1 MLSGARGKTID
12 QSWGQPGVQEFLML
26 QPIVVFGCFVETIG
40 DHVLSDVI
48 MFFWN
53 SNPPKERDRAGV
65 SSRKSSGLMD
75 WYQGKEKPL
84 KSCLTIG
91 KYLANRQCVL
101 LSHCPVCAPGVYPIM
116 MPSSKWL

>member
-26 QPIVVFGCFVETIG
+26 QPIVVK
-40 DHVLSDVI
+40 DVLLRQLGI
-48 MFFWN
+48 MFYQMLSCFFWN

-84 KSCLTIG
+84 KSCLTITT
-91 KYLANRQCVL
+91 YLANRQCVL
-101 LSHCPVCAPGVYPIM
+101 LSHCPVYAPGVYPIM